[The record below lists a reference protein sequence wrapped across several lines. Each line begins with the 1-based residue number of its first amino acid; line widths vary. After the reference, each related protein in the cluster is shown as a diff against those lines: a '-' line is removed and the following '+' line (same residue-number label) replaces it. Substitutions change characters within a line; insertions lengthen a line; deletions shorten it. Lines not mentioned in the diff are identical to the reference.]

1 MYSES
6 FNNLTRDYNQ
16 KSRTDTSPFERQK
29 DFNSNSK
36 FFSLNSKPPVNNRRS
51 YMVINNQLVIIYFLI
66 IFNYDFCQRILN
78 VSIQVDHNR
87 DRRNEYDEFRIADK
101 NPQTKDATKDDAI
114 FMCEGE
120 LFFVKT
126 KNEATF

>member
-6 FNNLTRDYNQ
+6 FNNLKRDYYQ

-36 FFSLNSKPPVNNRRS
+36 FFSLNSKPSVNNRRS
-51 YMVINNQLVIIYFLI
+51 YMVMNNQLVIINFLI
-66 IFNYDFCQRILN
+66 IFNYNFCRGLLN
-78 VSIQVDHNR
+78 IFIQVDHNQ

-101 NPQTKDATKDDAI
+101 NPQMKDATKDDAI

-126 KNEATF
+126 KNETTF